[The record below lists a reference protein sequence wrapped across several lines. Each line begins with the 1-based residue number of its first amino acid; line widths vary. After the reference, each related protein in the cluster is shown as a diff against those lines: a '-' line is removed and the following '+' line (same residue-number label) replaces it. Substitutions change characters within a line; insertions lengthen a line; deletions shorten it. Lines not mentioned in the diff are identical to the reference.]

1 MSKRTSPADAQHIN
15 SAQDLEV
22 LVEDKRASWRAT
34 GKKARRRQRRYK
46 NLLTQQLL
54 KQPTATLIVE
64 VDLDN

>member
-1 MSKRTSPADAQHIN
+1 MSKRSSPADAQHIN

-34 GKKARRRQRRYK
+34 GEKARRRQRRYK

-54 KQPTATLIVE
+54 KQPTAILIVE
-64 VDLDN
+64 DDLDN